1 MKDQQIKLGKLLK
14 SLRQKFPYTLEE
26 WATLFEVSPA
36 TIQQIE
42 QGTVAN
48 VPLEFW
54 GALVKWTLNILD
66 NTAPAN
72 DLPSQL
78 LELLRDVQQ
87 QQQTVEVQD
96 QHIAFDTQS
105 REWHQEHLEFY
116 KKVIAQQKQQIE
128 KLKQQQ
134 AAHQRT
140 THGKVKGKGAKL
152 GSIAS

>member
-1 MKDQQIKLGKLLK
+1 MKDQQIKLGTLLQ

-42 QGTVAN
+42 QGIVAN

-66 NTAPAN
+66 NTPPAN
-72 DLPSQL
+72 DLPTQL
-78 LELLRDVQQ
+78 LAILRDVQQ
-87 QQQTVEVQD
+87 QQQTVEVQS

-128 KLKQQQ
+128 KLKQQHF
-134 AAHQRT
+134 ATQRT
-140 THGKVKGKGAKL
+140 TTGKVKGKAAKL
-152 GSIAS
+152 SSVAS

>member
-1 MKDQQIKLGKLLK
+1 
-14 SLRQKFPYTLEE
+14 
-26 WATLFEVSPA
+26 LFEVSPA

-42 QGTVAN
+42 QGIVAN

-66 NTAPAN
+66 NTPPAN
-72 DLPSQL
+72 DLPTQL
-78 LELLRDVQQ
+78 LAILRDVQQ
-87 QQQTVEVQD
+87 QQQTVEVQS

-134 AAHQRT
+134 VANQRT
-140 THGKVKGKGAKL
+140 TTGKVKGKAAKL
-152 GSIAS
+152 SSVAS